1 MIRYNDISLGDA
13 IKMWIRESGLDESI
27 AQSKITSL
35 WDTLMG
41 GLISKH
47 TKTIVL
53 KDRKLFITVDNPA
66 LKNELHF
73 SRPKIKEMLNREL
86 KDEIISEVFIY

>member
-13 IKMWIRESGLDESI
+13 IKMWIRESGLEESI
-27 AQSKITSL
+27 AQSKIASL
-35 WDTLMG
+35 WDTMMG
-41 GLISKH
+41 GPISKH
-47 TKTIVL
+47 TKSIVL

-73 SRPKIKEMLNREL
+73 SRAKIKEMLNREL
-86 KDEIISEVFIY
+86 NDAIISEVFIY

>member
-13 IKMWIRESGLDESI
+13 IKMWIRENGLEESI
-27 AQSKITSL
+27 AQSKIASL
-35 WDTLMG
+35 WDNLMG

-47 TKTIVL
+47 TKNIVL

-73 SRPKIKEMLNREL
+73 SRAKIKEMLNREL
-86 KDEIISEVFIY
+86 KDEIITEVFIY

>member
-13 IKMWIRESGLDESI
+13 IKMWIRESGLEESI
-27 AQSKITSL
+27 AQSKIASL

-66 LKNELHF
+66 LKTSCIFPDL
-73 SRPKIKEMLNREL
+73 KIKEMLNREL